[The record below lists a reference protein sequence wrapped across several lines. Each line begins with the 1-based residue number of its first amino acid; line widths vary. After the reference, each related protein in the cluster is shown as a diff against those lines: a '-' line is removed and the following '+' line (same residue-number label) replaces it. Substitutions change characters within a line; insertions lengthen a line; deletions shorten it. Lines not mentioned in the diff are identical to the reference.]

1 MILLPLQISHYK
13 KTSQRHEM
21 EILILTKLLIE
32 DTNTRSTT
40 HIPNYKVIDI
50 LVKNFD
56 NSNNCINSFEVY
68 TSKY

>member
-1 MILLPLQISHYK
+1 MILLPLQISHCK
-13 KTSQRHEM
+13 MMSQKPEM

-32 DTNTRSTT
+32 DTNTHSTT